1 MQYVGL
7 KPQQPHRAEAN
18 GIGPVRSPSGEC
30 AALDF
35 WTAWGGDGGVPVFVE
50 VQPGNQPDVVEAFE
64 IFEGDRWNLVF
75 K

>member
-1 MQYVGL
+1 M
-7 KPQQPHRAEAN
+7 
-18 GIGPVRSPSGEC
+18 RSPSGEC